1 MNRTISE
8 KDIEMRKDEH
18 VDLALFGYQAEPI
31 LCSTDEGFK
40 IGVQWVLRAADL
52 PNHVPDDLRVVIT
65 DDEHTLNIIG
75 NAAGDIMCAVILGEQ
90 VIESGT
96 AAYILG
102 MPGGEQLERD
112 DVFTLAATL
121 QDIGTDY
128 VDLNFAR

>member
-1 MNRTISE
+1 
-8 KDIEMRKDEH
+8 
-18 VDLALFGYQAEPI
+18 
-31 LCSTDEGFK
+31 
-40 IGVQWVLRAADL
+40 
-52 PNHVPDDLRVVIT
+52 
-65 DDEHTLNIIG
+65 
-75 NAAGDIMCAVILGEQ
+75 MCAVILGEQ